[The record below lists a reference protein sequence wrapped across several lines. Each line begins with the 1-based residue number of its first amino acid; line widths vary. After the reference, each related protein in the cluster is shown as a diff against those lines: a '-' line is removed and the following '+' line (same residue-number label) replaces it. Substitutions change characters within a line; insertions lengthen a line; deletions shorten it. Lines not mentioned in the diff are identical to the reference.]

1 MARPKPDPNLA
12 WAIPLAAVELIAD
25 YEGLRLK
32 AYRCPAGVMTCGWGE
47 TADVSAGMVW
57 TKAQA
62 DERLCGA
69 VQARSKA
76 VLDLC
81 THQPTDYELGAMV
94 SLAYNIG
101 NAAFARSSV
110 LKAHNRGDRDSAS
123 RAFGLWNQATV
134 NGVKQVLPG
143 LTARRAA
150 EAALYL
156 RPEDGGPSL
165 RMPQAVESVG
175 RLPSSPTMVTG
186 TAAVATGAV
195 SVVAEAG
202 QHVSAFSGFA
212 SSVRTLIVDTLG
224 IPPQMILPVL
234 LLVFGGIVVWRRFGQ
249 RIKGWA

>member
-1 MARPKPDPNLA
+1 MRPKPDPHLD
-12 WAIPLAAVELIAD
+12 WSIPLAAVELIAD

-47 TADVSAGMVW
+47 TADVAAGMVW

-62 DERLCGA
+62 DERLCTA
-69 VQARSKA
+69 IHARAKS
-76 VLDLC
+76 VRDLC

-94 SLAYNIG
+94 SLHYNIG
-101 NAAFARSSV
+101 HTAFARSTV
-110 LKAHNRGDRDSAS
+110 LKAHNKGDMQSAS

-134 NGVKQVLPG
+134 NGIKMPLAG

-150 EAALYL
+150 ESALYL

-175 RLPSSPTMVTG
+175 RLPASPTIQTG
-186 TAAVATGAV
+186 SAAVAVGAV

-202 QHVSAFSGFA
+202 QHLGTVGTFA
-212 SSVRTLIVDTLG
+212 SQAKSVVVEVLG
-224 IPPQMILPVL
+224 IPQSALLPVL
-234 LLVFGGIVVWRRFGQ
+234 LVLFGGIVVWRRFGQ
-249 RIKGWA
+249 RIRGWV